1 MTQQPNIKLPTST
14 SRIKGLLKPQG
25 NPRTWEFVV
34 SDEEIVKPYG
44 VNLNEVNKL
53 PGFPRTKRD
62 DGVRDSG
69 IDAISFKK
77 TFMHGIISWLL

>member
-69 IDAISFKK
+69 IRCNLISKK
-77 TFMHGIISWLL
+77 HSCTG